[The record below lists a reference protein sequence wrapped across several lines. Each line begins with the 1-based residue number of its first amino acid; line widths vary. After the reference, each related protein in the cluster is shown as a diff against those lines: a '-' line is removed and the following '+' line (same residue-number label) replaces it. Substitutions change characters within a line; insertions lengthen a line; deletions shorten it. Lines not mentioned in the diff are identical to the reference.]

1 MRKTPFISIQ
11 NSLMSLYEEAMSLA
25 VQLPQVQREHLAQA
39 LGLKLAP
46 RATLPMANANANQ
59 TDPAAW
65 RRAETGHAVL
75 DVNRTSAPLDPSI
88 VGAPALRGLF
98 VNQGFAPDASLAPDT
113 LAQIRVGSPVVLHT
127 SAVLALA
134 LDLEPTR
141 AFWEKP
147 PVEIRLATATY
158 LKLLEICADESQRA
172 RVRAFVQPFAVLS
185 LGPMA
190 STKAAQIMLEHAAP
204 GLSALDA
211 LIAATAIA
219 HEIPLLTRD
228 PAPFVNISEL
238 FVATLP

>member
-1 MRKTPFISIQ
+1 
-11 NSLMSLYEEAMSLA
+11 MSLYEDAMSLA
-25 VQLPQVQREHLAQA
+25 VQLPQAQREHLAQA

-46 RATLPMANANANQ
+46 RATLPMANASAAQ

-75 DVNRTSAPLDPSI
+75 DVNRTSAPLDPSV

-98 VNQGFAPDASLAPDT
+98 AHKKSGSDESLASDT
-113 LAQIRVGSPVVLHT
+113 TSQLPNGSPVVLHT
-127 SAVLALA
+127 SVVLALA
-134 LDLEPTR
+134 FDFEATR
-141 AFWEKP
+141 AFWDKP

-158 LKLLEICADESQRA
+158 LKLLEMCDDEAQRS

-204 GLSALDA
+204 GLGALDA

-219 HEIPLLTRD
+219 HEIPLVTRD
-228 PAPFVNISEL
+228 AAPFANIPSF

>member
-1 MRKTPFISIQ
+1 
-11 NSLMSLYEEAMSLA
+11 MSLYEDAMSLA
-25 VQLPQVQREHLAQA
+25 VQLPQAQREHLAQA

-46 RATLPMANANANQ
+46 RATLPMANASAAAV
-59 TDPAAW
+59 DPAAW
-65 RRAETGHAVL
+65 RQMETGHAVL
-75 DVNRTSAPLDPSI
+75 DVNRTSAPLDPSV
-88 VGAPALRGLF
+88 VGPPALRGLF
-98 VNQGFAPDASLAPDT
+98 AGKISPDASIAPDT
-113 LAQIRVGSPVVLHT
+113 TAQLPPGSPVVLHT

-134 LDLEPTR
+134 LDLEVTR
-141 AFWEKP
+141 AFWDAP

-158 LKLLEICADESQRA
+158 LKLLELCEDDSERA

-190 STKAAQIMLEHAAP
+190 STRAAQIMLESAAP
-204 GLSALDA
+204 NLTALDA

-228 PAPFVNISEL
+228 PAPFSNIPGL

>member
-1 MRKTPFISIQ
+1 
-11 NSLMSLYEEAMSLA
+11 MSLYEDAMSLA
-25 VQLPQVQREHLAQA
+25 VQLPQAQREHLAQA

-46 RATLPMANANANQ
+46 RATLPMANASASQ
-59 TDPAAW
+59 ADPTAW

-75 DVNRTSAPLDPSI
+75 DVNRTSAPLDPSV

-98 VNQGFAPDASLAPDT
+98 SHKNFAPDESLAPDT
-113 LAQIRVGSPVVLHT
+113 VSQLSPGSPVVLHT
-127 SAVLALA
+127 SVVLALS
-134 LDLEPTR
+134 LDLEITR
-141 AFWEKP
+141 AFWDAP

-158 LKLLEICADESQRA
+158 LKLLEMCDDEAQRA
-172 RVRAFVQPFAVLS
+172 RIRAFVQPFAVLS

-190 STKAAQIMLEHAAP
+190 STKAAQIMLEHSAP

-219 HEIPLLTRD
+219 HEIPLVTRD
-228 PAPFVNISEL
+228 AAPFARIPEL